1 MDTFLTMNMRTAQSV
16 IFMLTDKFCKFVL
29 GFYSIKY
36 WMDLH

>member
-1 MDTFLTMNMRTAQSV
+1 MDTFLTNAHCAQSM